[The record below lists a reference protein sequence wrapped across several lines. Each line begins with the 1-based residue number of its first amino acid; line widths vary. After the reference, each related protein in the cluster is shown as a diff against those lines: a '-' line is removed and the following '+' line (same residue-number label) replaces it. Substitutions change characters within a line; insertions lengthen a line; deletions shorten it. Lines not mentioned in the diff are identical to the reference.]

1 MALMT
6 PWRRRDDSS
15 ESPNSHVVE
24 KTGRPAASMS
34 TGMTGWDGE
43 RV

>member
-24 KTGRPAASMS
+24 KMGLPAASMS
-34 TGMTGWDGE
+34 TGMTEWNGA